1 MKLSNLLYAGMLSSL
16 ALVSCTDNDE
26 NSEWTGS
33 EGVVFTTSIQS
44 RVSGNSWNANDE
56 VGIFMTPN
64 GSEIASA
71 TAANKKYL
79 AQTNG
84 SLVAA
89 PGEGVYLPATGKV
102 DFIAYYPYSN
112 ALSANVM
119 DVNVADQSK
128 PGALDLLYSN
138 ETKGV
143 EAANGKTIA
152 LKFVRKMSKIT
163 LDMTKDETI
172 ESFEGLKVEMK
183 GIATEGK
190 FDLANGTVKATD
202 GKNTQA
208 VAMNIGEVEGSTAK
222 ATAIILPTAA
232 ATDQTK
238 MDLTFTLAGKTFT
251 HTLADLTAFEAGK
264 NVTFRVKLSV
274 NNGKPVVTVGNA
286 TIEDWVGV
294 AGGDFNVDFDGEGGG
309 TQPGE
314 EKVLLDESFA
324 TSQGTFT
331 IDNKTLPAEL
341 TYVWKWD
348 QYIDDNTQQVKDAY
362 MKASAFKD
370 KKSHASES
378 WLISPEIDLSAVQSA
393 TLTFDH
399 AINKGDVANIK
410 TNHVVKISKDNGATW
425 DELAGV
431 NYPASLSWDF
441 VNSGKVDLAAYLGSK
456 VKIAFQY
463 MSSDASSATWEI
475 KNLKVIANG
484 EGGGTVDPTP
494 KPDPEPE
501 PEPQPQP
508 GEEKVFFTETF
519 GSEILAKPYPKIAAY
534 TKWDNATLT
543 FADATGNADV
553 RAVAHKTESNT
564 SESAKVNHVWFPG
577 KKDSKLT
584 ISGFNTVGYNKF
596 KLSFEAAANTF
607 NKGEQLDL
615 NVLKV
620 SLNGQNVTLPSKVVS
635 QANKEANVFFPV
647 EVTIDVAGTAESVLE
662 FSSSSSDNTYG
673 IRAYNI
679 KLVSLSK

>member
-112 ALSANVM
+112 ALSGNVM

-128 PGALDLLYSN
+128 PGAIDLLYSN

-190 FDLANGTVKATD
+190 FDLAKGTVKATD

-208 VAMNIGEVEGSTAK
+208 VAMNIGNVEAHTAM

-251 HTLADLTAFEAGK
+251 HSIADLSAFEAGK
-264 NVTFRVKLSV
+264 NVTFKATLSI

-294 AGGDFNVDFDGEGGG
+294 AGGDFDVNFDGEGGG

-314 EKVLLDESFA
+314 EKVLLDEPFDA
-324 TSQGTFT
+324 NQGNFT
-331 IDNKTLPAEL
+331 ISDIKLPEGS
-341 TYVWKWD
+341 TYVWQWGQFDK
-348 QYIDDNTQQVKDAY
+348 DNTQY
-362 MKASAFKD
+362 MKASANINKVN
-370 KKSHASES
+370 HAAES
-378 WLISPEIDLSAVQSA
+378 WLISPSIDLTSAKKA
-393 TLTFDH
+393 TLTFEHCHKYGAD
-399 AINKGDVANIK
+399 KSKEMTLWVADAG
-410 TNHVVKISKDNGATW
+410 TQASAEATGWTQVVI
-425 DELAGV
+425 
-431 NYPASLSWDF
+431 PAYG
-441 VNSGKVDLAAYLGSK
+441 SGNDYKYV
-456 VKIAFQY
+456 
-463 MSSDASSATWEI
+463 SATIDLTAYVGKSVQVAFRYVSTADAAALWQI
-475 KNLKVIANG
+475 NSVKVVADG
-484 EGGGTVDPTP
+484 KGGTVDPTP
-494 KPDPEPE
+494 EPEPE

-508 GEEKVFFTETF
+508 TPSGTELYISEYVEGTK
-519 GSEILAKPYPKIAAY
+519 GSNKFIEIYNPTDKEIDLSAYVLNCASNGKTWGNETSYTYQQLEGTIAPKSVIVYQNAKADLY
-534 TKWDNATLT
+534 TSGKPCNAC
-543 FADATGNADV
+543 
-553 RAVAHKTESNT
+553 
-564 SESAKVNHVWFPG
+564 
-577 KKDSKLT
+577 
-584 ISGFNTVGYNKF
+584 GFNGEKNDAVGLF
-596 KLSFEAAANTF
+596 KGGVLIDVFGYPVDPNSDPNFGKDITYRRKASVSSPVATFNLDEWEAAAA
-607 NKGEQLDL
+607 DD
-615 NVLKV
+615 V
-620 SLNGQNVTLPSKVVS
+620 SGLGK
-635 QANKEANVFFPV
+635 
-647 EVTIDVAGTAESVLE
+647 
-662 FSSSSSDNTYG
+662 
-673 IRAYNI
+673 R
-679 KLVSLSK
+679 

>member
-1 MKLSNLLYAGMLSSL
+1 MKLSNLLYVGMLSSL

-71 TAANKKYL
+71 TVANKKYL

-89 PGEGVYLPATGKV
+89 PGEGIYLPATGKV

-112 ALSANVM
+112 ALSGNVM

-128 PGALDLLYSN
+128 PGAIDLLYSN

-152 LKFVRKMSKIT
+152 LKFVRKMSKLT
-163 LDMTKDETI
+163 LNMTKDETI

-208 VAMNIGEVEGSTAK
+208 VAMNIGNVEAHTAM

-251 HTLADLTAFEAGK
+251 HSIADLTAFEAGK
-264 NVTFRVKLSV
+264 NVTFKATLSV
-274 NNGKPVVTVGNA
+274 HNGKPVVTVGNA
-286 TIEDWVGV
+286 TIVDWVGV
-294 AGGDFNVDFDGEGGG
+294 PGGDFDVNFDGEGGG
-309 TQPGE
+309 TEPGE
-314 EKVLLDESFA
+314 EKVLLQETFGKPEKNGKYWPYLTDYTGFDNPATMFENVSTEKATVRANDGLGNIWFPAGKEVAIAIKGINVQGAATATLECEVGANVYNAGESQDLNTLKVVCNQKEYA
-324 TSQGTFT
+324 LPSKIVSG
-331 IDNKTLPAEL
+331 DNKEGNKPFKLVIENVSISEDTRLEFS
-341 TYVWKWD
+341 
-348 QYIDDNTQQVKDAY
+348 
-362 MKASAFKD
+362 ASA
-370 KKSHASES
+370 
-378 WLISPEIDLSAVQSA
+378 A
-393 TLTFDH
+393 TNTYGLRLFS
-399 AINKGDVANIK
+399 
-410 TNHVVKISKDNGATW
+410 VK
-425 DELAGV
+425 LYV
-431 NYPASLSWDF
+431 P
-441 VNSGKVDLAAYLGSK
+441 
-456 VKIAFQY
+456 
-463 MSSDASSATWEI
+463 
-475 KNLKVIANG
+475 G

-494 KPDPEPE
+494 EPEPE

-508 GEEKVFFTETF
+508 QPGANLLVNPGFEDWTEKLPT
-519 GSEILAKPYPKIAAY
+519 A
-534 TKWDNATLT
+534 WDNTTYNTGEITKETSIKHGGNNSLRQTSASSTNKVQQEVAITGGKKYKISYWFLDNDTKASSRYWFALVDAGNQAIKDLNSTLQQT
-543 FADATGNADV
+543 DYS
-553 RAVAHKTESNT
+553 K
-564 SESAKVNHVWFPG
+564 ESADWQHVEIEFTAPANAV
-577 KKDSKLT
+577 KLRYEVRT
-584 ISGFNTVGYNKF
+584 YKQSSNALGGYIYY
-596 KLSFEAAANTF
+596 
-607 NKGEQLDL
+607 DDM
-615 NVLKV
+615 
-620 SLNGQNVTLPSKVVS
+620 SL
-635 QANKEANVFFPV
+635 E
-647 EVTIDVAGTAESVLE
+647 EV
-662 FSSSSSDNTYG
+662 
-673 IRAYNI
+673 
-679 KLVSLSK
+679 K

>member
-112 ALSANVM
+112 ALSGNVM

-128 PGALDLLYSN
+128 PGAIDLLYSN

-208 VAMNIGEVEGSTAK
+208 VAMNIGNVEAHTAM

-251 HTLADLTAFEAGK
+251 HSIADLTAFEAGK
-264 NVTFRVKLSV
+264 NVTFKATLSI

-294 AGGDFNVDFDGEGGG
+294 AGGDFDVNFDGEGGG
-309 TQPGE
+309 TEPGE

-324 TSQGTFT
+324 TNQGAFT
-331 IDNKTLPAEL
+331 IDNKVMPSEL
-341 TYVWKWD
+341 TYVWNH
-348 QYIDDNTQQVKDAY
+348 DDRNGGY
-362 MKASAFKD
+362 MKASAHINKPTEVD
-370 KKSHASES
+370 YATES
-378 WLISPEIDLSAVQSA
+378 WLISPELDLTTATTA

-399 AINKGDVANIK
+399 AVNFAKDMQ
-410 TNHVVKISKDNGATW
+410 TQQTLWVKEVGTENWQQVTIAT
-425 DELAGV
+425 
-431 NYPASLSWDF
+431 YPAGNSWAFISSGNIDLSAQK
-441 VNSGKVDLAAYLGSK
+441 GKKVQLGFKYVSTDQGAA
-456 VKIAFQY
+456 I
-463 MSSDASSATWEI
+463 WEI
-475 KNLKVIANG
+475 KNVKVVADG
-484 EGGGTVDPTP
+484 KGGTVDPTP
-494 KPDPEPE
+494 DPEPQ
-501 PEPQPQP
+501 PQPQP
-508 GEEKVFFTETF
+508 GEEKVIFTEDF
-519 GSEILAKPYPKIAAY
+519 GTPEKIGKFWPNVSAKDEAKVYKGWAN
-534 TKWDNATLT
+534 KNLT
-543 FADATGNADV
+543 FSDPYMTGDYSNASVRSTSTMDGHVWFAGEKESALKIEGFDTSNYTQLKLTFKTTGNAAGKANILTLKCGEQ
-553 RAVAHKTESNT
+553 AVEIPATDFTQNNYVSIELTNLPESFT
-564 SESAKVNHVWFPG
+564 SIE
-577 KKDSKLT
+577 
-584 ISGFNTVGYNKF
+584 F
-596 KLSFEAAANTF
+596 KSTAAANTI
-607 NKGEQLDL
+607 GIRLDD
-615 NVLKV
+615 
-620 SLNGQNVTLPSKVVS
+620 VTLSG
-635 QANKEANVFFPV
+635 
-647 EVTIDVAGTAESVLE
+647 VA
-662 FSSSSSDNTYG
+662 
-673 IRAYNI
+673 
-679 KLVSLSK
+679 K